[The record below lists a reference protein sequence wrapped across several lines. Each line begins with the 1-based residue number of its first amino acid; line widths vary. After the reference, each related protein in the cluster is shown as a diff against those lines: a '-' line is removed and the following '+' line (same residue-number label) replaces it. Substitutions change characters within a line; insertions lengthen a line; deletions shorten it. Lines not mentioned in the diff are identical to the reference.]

1 MVRVGFTPEI
11 NAIATM
17 MLALSSLTVL
27 ASFVFARRGG
37 SKQTL
42 GH

>member
-37 SKQTL
+37 AKQTL